1 MNKHRVFEI
10 ICVVFLAVFIFVM
23 SGNDSYSDK
32 TVEDVFEF
40 LPQSTEFKENCQKI
54 GKNKIKE
61 EFGIDFEEI
70 DSFIY
75 YASDAIMTVD
85 ELMIIKLVENAKAD
99 NIIEKIEKRVNEKQI
114 LFEGYAPEQSALL
127 KNYDLSYTD
136 GFIFYCVS
144 ENSTDAMIYF
154 WESLK

>member
-10 ICVVFLAVFIFVM
+10 ICVVFLGFFIFFM

-32 TVEDVFEF
+32 TVDEVFEF
-40 LPQSTEFKENCQKI
+40 LPQSEEFRKLEKF
-54 GKNKIKE
+54 GENKIKE
-61 EFGIDFEEI
+61 EFGIDFSVV
-70 DSFIY
+70 DSFVY
-75 YASDAIMTVD
+75 YASDSIMTVD
-85 ELMIIKLVENAKAD
+85 ELMIIKLVENVKAED
-99 NIIEKIEKRVNEKQI
+99 TIEKIEKRVKDKQI

-127 KNYDLSYTD
+127 KNYDLSYSD

-154 WESLK
+154 LESLK